1 MARNP
6 FLHPPRAGWRGG
18 VRARA
23 KAERAPN
30 WRVLAVIPADR
41 LDGRDMLLWT
51 VRVVLGSW
59 CDGWRD
65 AVGRP
70 IHGVTQWADVEGPVT

>member
-1 MARNP
+1 
-6 FLHPPRAGWRGG
+6 